1 MGLSLSPKFFPRSRP
16 PAIIAAVIF
25 TLLLL
30 LSVLQSSIPTP
41 CVWGTAREAGTL
53 DSVVNESSGMAVS
66 RRIPNRTYRINDSGD
81 TGRFFVLDLAGAL
94 SKIVVIPGFNPMD
107 TEDMAVGPCSDSV
120 DCIFIGDI
128 GDNGRRRQTIE
139 IVVIEERANF
149 ASEAQAAHRVRMRY
163 PDGPHDAEAL
173 AVHPDGSVYIAT
185 KDASKLQI
193 FRLKR
198 DQWRN
203 SRNPIEVLEPVLT
216 LDWQTLR
223 PNTLSFTRQVTAMS
237 IAPDGKRFLLLNY
250 ADAMEF
256 FVDLSA
262 NPDPAKWKAG
272 VDYRTI
278 ALTTLEQEEAIAY
291 LPDGRSLLYDTE
303 RAPNARSARIMRM
316 DCR

>member
-1 MGLSLSPKFFPRSRP
+1 MVLT
-16 PAIIAAVIF
+16 I
-25 TLLLL
+25 LLLF
-30 LSVLQSSIPTP
+30 SIIQSAAAP
-41 CVWGTAREAGTL
+41 CAWQPAREAGSL

-66 RRIPNRTYRINDSGD
+66 RRIPDRSYRINDSGD
-81 TGRFFVLDLAGAL
+81 TGRFFVLNLAGIL
-94 SKIVVIPGFNPMD
+94 SKIVNIPGFNPVD
-107 TEDMAVGPCSDSV
+107 TEDMAVGPCGGAI

-128 GDNGRRRQTIE
+128 GDNARRRQFVE
-139 IVVIEERANF
+139 LVVVEERADF
-149 ASEAQAAHRVRMRY
+149 GSEAQPLHRVLMRY

-173 AVHPDGSVYIAT
+173 SVHPDGSVYIITKNAT
-185 KDASKLQI
+185 KSQI

-198 DQWRN
+198 DQWRD
-203 SRNPIEVLEPVLT
+203 SKNPIEVLEPVLT
-216 LDWQTLR
+216 LDWLTLR

-250 ADAMEF
+250 TDAMEF
-256 FVDLSA
+256 FVDLSMA
-262 NPDPAKWKAG
+262 NLDPSKWKAG